1 MGPSKEKWGKS
12 FTDSC
17 LLCLARQPP
26 PHLPRVPSPT
36 SQVKTL
42 ECPQLPLIRLT
53 FHLGRLSSCT
63 ITHAIFPPDNRF
75 FCVLLTQ
82 TYKAPLCCFQKSL
95 CCRNNSQTCQTH
107 IGSPPPSFAP
117 SPDPEARK
125 QPPGLPG
132 TCVCLPTLPRWK
144 LTLHFT
150 LLLTM

>member
-1 MGPSKEKWGKS
+1 MGPSKEKCRKS
-12 FTDSC
+12 FSDSC
-17 LLCLARQPP
+17 LLCLARQPASSP
-26 PHLPRVPSPT
+26 PRSPFPHFPSENIGMSTITLNTPNIST
-36 SQVKTL
+36 GKTEL
-42 ECPQLPLIRLT
+42 MHNYSCN
-53 FHLGRLSSCT
+53 LSS
-63 ITHAIFPPDNRF
+63 DNRF

-107 IGSPPPSFAP
+107 IGSLPPSLTP